1 MRRLFRPALDEAPEG
16 WLKARQAELD
26 AERASGSPPDV
37 NKRWDSQRR
46 TKEMG
51 GVISALQRMVG
62 PRERCVW
69 CVDSQATDVEH
80 YRPKA
85 RFPEVM
91 FVWENLL
98 WTCTPCGRK
107 KGAQLP
113 LAVDGTPLL
122 LDPTRQDPWDHLVFE
137 PDTGQLVP
145 RLDPKTGAPDLVGDA
160 TCSPKLLR
168 LNVEAVTLGR
178 RRAWRALCE
187 AVGDYLTRPD
197 AEEER
202 RLTAAVQEA
211 DRPELVVWALDREG
225 RELPPFNTFCATY
238 PTTAASLLTKL
249 PDPPPPRYAL
259 PA

>member
-26 AERASGSPPDV
+26 AERASGMSPDV

-51 GVISALQRMVG
+51 GVILALQQMVG
-62 PRERCVW
+62 PRVRCVW
-69 CVDSQATDVEH
+69 CVDSRATDVEH

-91 FVWENLL
+91 FVWDNLL
-98 WTCTPCGRK
+98 WSCPACGRK
-107 KGAQLP
+107 KGAQFP
-113 LAVDGTPLL
+113 LAADGAPLL

-145 RLDPKTGAPDLVGDA
+145 RLDPTTGAPDPVGAA
-160 TCSPKLLR
+160 TCSPKLLP
-168 LNVEAVTLGR
+168 LNVEAVTHGR
-178 RRAWRALCE
+178 RRAWWALCE
-187 AVGDYLTRPD
+187 AVSDFLARPD
-197 AEEER
+197 AEQER
-202 RLTAAVQEA
+202 RLFARIEAAE
-211 DRPELVVWALDREG
+211 RPELVVWALLREG
-225 RELPPFNTFCATY
+225 REIFPFSAFCATY
-238 PTTAASLLTKL
+238 PTNVASLLAQL
-249 PDPPPPRYAL
+249 PQPPPPRYAP